1 DDEMINAFAMP
12 GGKVAVY
19 SGLFKIATNDAQLA
33 AVLGHEVGHV
43 VARHGNERLSQGLV
57 MTGIGVGLG
66 VATANQST
74 STRVAV
80 LSAYGA
86 GATLGVMLPF
96 SRSQESEADYL
107 GLIYMARAGY
117 DPRQAV
123 IVWQNMENLLIY
135 DQVKAEGKAVNI
147 PPTEPEKT

>member
-123 IVWQNMENLLIY
+123 IVWQNMEKDN
-135 DQVKAEGKAVNI
+135 DSPN
-147 PPTEPEKT
+147 PPEFLSTHPNYQTRIERL